1 MPGRAPATTRTH
13 PRHPARPDR
22 AAGGPPDDAQRR
34 RVLPDRTVT
43 RGRPLP
49 VGGGRSIDPMGNLR
63 VRRPTN
69 QSGSM
74 RQLKVRVDGHQVAA
88 LHPDEQAVVE
98 LDVGPHVVSG
108 KMDWIRSNNLTVHIP
123 AEGQLTVEVSS
134 PFSLRNTFL
143 MRFPIHARLIN

>member
-1 MPGRAPATTRTH
+1 VRVERQRRPAPTPATPPGPTAQRADHRATTRSVN
-13 PRHPARPDR
+13 
-22 AAGGPPDDAQRR
+22 GG
-34 RVLPDRTVT
+34 LPDRTVT
-43 RGRPLP
+43 RGPLP

-88 LHPDEQAVVE
+88 LHPDEQAVVQ
-98 LDVGPHVVSG
+98 LSVGPHVVSG

-143 MRFPIHARLIN
+143 MRFPIHAQLID